1 MAKRERVREVLVAPP
16 GAEYFQE
23 KQKDG
28 WKLVAVE
35 WERGEVMEEEGEVRI
50 REEVPYGLEVAE
62 DCQYLV
68 ENPAEIRAMTIMLD
82 LIVADLSLSE
92 VAEELTRRG
101 YLRRDGRKWTQVS
114 LFELLPRL
122 VDVAPRVYSSKE
134 WAEREHRFL
143 ALVS

>member
-1 MAKRERVREVLVAPP
+1 MAKRERVREVLMAPP
-16 GAEYFQE
+16 GAEYFQQ
-23 KQKDG
+23 KQNEG

-35 WERGEVMEEEGEVRI
+35 WERGEATEGEDRVRI

-68 ENPAEIRAMTIMLD
+68 ENPAEVRAMTLILD
-82 LIVADLSLSE
+82 LIVADQSLSE

-101 YLRRDGRKWTQVS
+101 HTRRDGHKWTQVS

-122 VDVAPRVYSSKE
+122 VEIAPRVYSSKE
-134 WAEREHRFL
+134 WAEREHRFMAL
-143 ALVS
+143 AS

>member
-1 MAKRERVREVLVAPP
+1 MAKRERVREVLMVPP

-23 KQKDG
+23 KQNDG

-35 WERGEVMEEEGEVRI
+35 WERGEVAGGEEVRI

-62 DCQYLV
+62 DCRYLV
-68 ENPAEIRAMTIMLD
+68 ENPAEIRAMTLILD
-82 LIVADLSLSE
+82 LIVADQSLSE

-101 YLRRDGRKWTQVS
+101 YTRRDGRKWTQVS

-122 VDVAPRVYSSKE
+122 VEIAPRVYSSRQ
-134 WAEREHRFL
+134 WAEREHRFM